1 MTKNKPT
8 KQVKQKP
15 LLQKPPKEA
24 GGHWHGY
31 KEFNLG
37 AYSKLRISGAI
48 TGCGLGQLHGV
59 IYLDNEAFINEFKKA
74 VADFKRDGVGAFIC
88 TLGQSHYHRE
98 QSLLDLG
105 FERIS
110 EYHNYRHGQA
120 YMQRL
125 YILKV

>member
-8 KQVKQKP
+8 KQVKEEP
-15 LLQKPPKEA
+15 LLQEPIREM
-24 GGHWHGY
+24 GGGWHGY
-31 KEFNLG
+31 QEIPLG

-59 IYLDNEAFINEFKKA
+59 IYLDNDASINEFKKA
-74 VADFKRDGVGAFIC
+74 VAEFKRNGVGAFIC
-88 TLGQSHYHRE
+88 TLGQSHYRRE

-110 EYHNYRHGQA
+110 EYHNYRHGNT